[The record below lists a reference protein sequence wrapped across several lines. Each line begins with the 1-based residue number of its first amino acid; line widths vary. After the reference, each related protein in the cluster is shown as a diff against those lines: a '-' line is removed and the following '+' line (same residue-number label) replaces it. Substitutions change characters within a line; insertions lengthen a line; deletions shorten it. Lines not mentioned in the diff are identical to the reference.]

1 MLLNRINIRATS
13 LEEFWGSEYDDFR
26 YLWLATLHKQ
36 SLTEINTCKGKV
48 VDLPFADQKT
58 IESAH
63 FFCKDYFFKTL
74 PVLARSLN
82 EIHGLNLDQKTWGV
96 AFGYWLY
103 RHISVLYDK
112 YITLSNIDIENSSI
126 KLLHESCYYVP
137 EKHTDYIF
145 TFANDFGVQQL
156 VSLYYHIFSKKSFDS
171 IKMAYTIS
179 RNDTKVGAIDKLITK
194 CYRAAEFAKGDV
206 EIALL
211 DTFFSKANSVCL
223 KNITQDRIS
232 NITLPHLPLAKM
244 INWDIREKLPKGERN
259 SDFDIYFWE
268 SMKHCLPMVYV
279 ENFTTLFD
287 AYRKDILKR
296 NFSYIASES
305 WISDVSSSIYTATA
319 KHLGKKFIAIEH
331 AAGNVFLKNGLHFVD
346 IEFADKFVTT
356 GWNCTS
362 KNVVRGGFM
371 SRDIVLHNNT
381 PQQKNILFVTFTRF
395 IYWEE
400 FNEENA
406 TDDFFLSRIE
416 RISKFIDLLPNNLRD
431 CFVIRPRSVGGLWN
445 VSNLISFKERDI
457 KVDRE
462 KYSSSINSARIIVI
476 DHMSTGLAEILQNRI
491 PFILLY
497 NINNIPL
504 NADLREIFDQL
515 IKSKVLHTTPE
526 SAVEHL
532 ANYYSEIETWWGGNQ
547 VQESIRQFTNFYLH
561 PADRTI
567 SFLAGLLKK
576 APHRKP
582 DVFNCITFYIC
593 NAFGFCL
600 RALRLVARHT
610 FFKEIVK

>member
-1 MLLNRINIRATS
+1 
-13 LEEFWGSEYDDFR
+13 
-26 YLWLATLHKQ
+26 
-36 SLTEINTCKGKV
+36 
-48 VDLPFADQKT
+48 
-58 IESAH
+58 
-63 FFCKDYFFKTL
+63 
-74 PVLARSLN
+74 
-82 EIHGLNLDQKTWGV
+82 
-96 AFGYWLY
+96 
-103 RHISVLYDK
+103 
-112 YITLSNIDIENSSI
+112 
-126 KLLHESCYYVP
+126 
-137 EKHTDYIF
+137 
-145 TFANDFGVQQL
+145 
-156 VSLYYHIFSKKSFDS
+156 
-171 IKMAYTIS
+171 
-179 RNDTKVGAIDKLITK
+179 
-194 CYRAAEFAKGDV
+194 
-206 EIALL
+206 
-211 DTFFSKANSVCL
+211 
-223 KNITQDRIS
+223 
-232 NITLPHLPLAKM
+232 
-244 INWDIREKLPKGERN
+244 LPKGERN

-287 AYRKDILKR
+287 AYHKDILKR

-305 WISDVSSSIYTATA
+305 WISDFSSSIYVATA

-362 KNVVRGGFM
+362 KNVARGGFM
-371 SRDIVLHNNT
+371 SRDIALHNNT
-381 PQQKNILFVTFTRF
+381 LQQKNILFVTFTRF

-431 CFVIRPRSVGGLWN
+431 CFVIRPRSVEGLWN
-445 VSNLISFKERDI
+445 VSNLISFKGRNI

-504 NADLREIFDQL
+504 NADLRQIFDQL
-515 IKSKVLHTTPE
+515 IKSKVLHTTQD

-532 ANYYSEIETWWGGNQ
+532 TTCYSEIETWWGCDQ
-547 VQESIRQFTNFYLH
+547 VQESIRQFTNYYLH

-567 SFLAGLLKK
+567 FFLAGLLKK

-582 DVFNCITFYIC
+582 DVFNCITIYIC
-593 NAFGFCL
+593 NAFAFCL
-600 RALRLVARHT
+600 RALRLVARHI
-610 FFKEIVK
+610 FARRSFNN